1 MELAKLFSVDDHV
14 LEPPHVWQE
23 RLPAHLRERGP
34 RLVST
39 KDEEYWVFDGERV
52 KPQGV
57 EASAGKDPKDF
68 TMGTVRYDEMRP
80 GFYDPVARLEDMDTD
95 GVGVQVLFPSGVPRI
110 CGKRFLDCPDR
121 ELALACIQA
130 WNDWMVEEWCA
141 AAPDRYVPLAI
152 VPMWD
157 AQLCADEVRRMA
169 AKGTRGITF
178 SEGPHLLGFPSIHD
192 SSWDPLWEA
201 LVETETVA
209 CLHIGSSG
217 QSLAPQPG
225 GPVAPSI
232 VMLPMYAGVA
242 ASELMFSPA
251 LRKYPELRFVMSEGG
266 IGWVPYVLERAEYT
280 WERHRF
286 WTGDEDAP
294 HPIDVFNRNI
304 SVCFIEDA
312 TGIEARHRIGVDNIM
327 WEGDYPH
334 TDSSW
339 PRSRE
344 KLALHL
350 KDCSDD
356 EIERITHRNAERV
369 FRFPDPRG

>member
-1 MELAKLFSVDDHV
+1 MDIPKIFSVDDHV

-23 RLPAHLRERGP
+23 RLPRHLRDRGP
-34 RLVST
+34 QLISN

-52 KPQGV
+52 KPQGA
-57 EASAGKDPKDF
+57 EACAGRDPKDF
-68 TMGTVRYDEMRP
+68 TMGTVRRDEMRP

-95 GVGVQVLFPSGVPRI
+95 GVWAQVLFPSGVPRI
-110 CGKRFLDCPDR
+110 CGKRFIDAPDHDFG
-121 ELALACIQA
+121 LACIQV
-130 WNDWMVEEWCA
+130 WNDWIVEEWCD

-157 AQLCADEVRRMA
+157 AQLCAEEVRRMA

-192 SSWDPLWEA
+192 EYWDPLWEA
-201 LVETETVA
+201 LSETGLVA

-217 QSLAPQPG
+217 QSLEPQPG

-242 ASELMFSPA
+242 ASELMFSPIFA
-251 LRKYPELRFVMSEGG
+251 KWPKLHFVMSEGG

-286 WTGDEDAP
+286 WTGAEDAP
-294 HPIDVFNRNI
+294 HPLDIFRKHI
-304 SVCFIEDA
+304 SVCFIEDSS
-312 TGIEARHRIGVDNIM
+312 GIEQRDRIGVDNIM
-327 WEGDYPH
+327 VEIDYPH

-339 PRSRE
+339 PHSRE
-344 KLALHL
+344 KLSLHL
-350 KDCSDD
+350 KDCTQD
-356 EIERITHRNAERV
+356 EIDRIVYENAARV
-369 FRFPDPRG
+369 FNFPVEF